1 MHESTQEDIDLRLME
16 LTSELAVLEQYLEFV
31 EEQSQK
37 WTTNALKAQLQE
49 LAIDLQCAEDWYVEW
64 DLKNQEW
71 ELQTE
76 FILPKILHSPFL
88 VTLFALY
95 ETTVTEVANLLQ
107 RKQNTKI
114 SIADLKGSLLTRVKK
129 YFGEVIQFEYSSS
142 NQNWER
148 ITHLSR
154 LRNAIVHANARFDM
168 MHKERQK
175 RTRKLLNVKGVY
187 ECYGY
192 ILVTKAFLKE
202 TFFLVKEELE
212 SLASRYKKHD
222 LGC

>member
-1 MHESTQEDIDLRLME
+1 MHESTQEDIDLRLIE

-37 WTTNALKAQLQE
+37 WTKDALKAQLQE
-49 LAIDLQCAEDWYVEW
+49 LARDMECAEDWYVEW

-114 SIADLKGSLLTRVKK
+114 SLADLKGGLLTRIKK

-148 ITHLSR
+148 LTQLSR

-168 MHKERQK
+168 MYKKRQK

-192 ILVTKAFLKE
+192 ILVNKAFLKK
-202 TFFLVKEELE
+202 TFNLVREELE
-212 SLASRYKKHD
+212 SLASRYKKQD
-222 LGC
+222 PAC